1 MTDFSATRHSSSYA
15 KLVLKSWKLYLP
27 LWLVANAL
35 IWSAT
40 LLYLKKTPPTYISDW
55 KIILPTAKSSSNVVL
70 PGIGQASTSDI
81 PASSQSSDA
90 RQNYKYLAES
100 EDVLKAAANQLK
112 MPVKKFGKPRI
123 KIVDNTTLMQ
133 FEIKG
138 DSPQEAQKKA
148 FAFHNALQVKLDELR
163 KEEIAQQNSSLKG
176 FLGGAEEKLQG
187 AQQRLSTYKAQSGL
201 SSSDQLRDLSV
212 NLEALR
218 RQRAETVAQLQQ
230 INARF
235 RDLSATLGLSSQ
247 EAVDALVLQADP
259 LFQQYLAD
267 YSKATTTLVNLSAKF
282 LPDHPA
288 VSTKQKEKDVAQ
300 AALFQQ
306 AQSLLGRSVF
316 VATLEKLNSGSGSSS
331 QRVALFQELI
341 SLQGQEKGLQAQA
354 QELGQQIA
362 QLESR
367 LATLS
372 QQESQLDNLQRDIR
386 IGEAVFSSTLTRLDL
401 SQSNLSA
408 SYPPISFLSK
418 PNLPEKPS
426 TPKKKIVLLGAAMG
440 SFFMTTGMTSLWLLS
455 RKRQTTKKMTRKHL

>member
-1 MTDFSATRHSSSYA
+1 MTDFSATRHSSYS

-40 LLYLKKTPPTYISDW
+40 LLYLKKTPPTYKSDW
-55 KIILPTAKSSSNVVL
+55 KIILPAAKSSSNVVL
-70 PGIGQASTSDI
+70 PGIGQASTSDL
-81 PASSQSSDA
+81 PSSSQSSDP

-100 EDVLKAAANQLK
+100 EDVLEAAANQLK

-123 KIVDNTTLMQ
+123 KIVDTTTLMQ
-133 FEIKG
+133 FEING
-138 DSPQEAQKKA
+138 DTPQEAQKKA
-148 FAFHNALQVKLDELR
+148 FAFHKALEAKLEELR
-163 KEEIAQQNSSLKG
+163 KEEIAQQNRSLKG
-176 FLGGAEEKLQG
+176 FLGGAEEKLQT
-187 AQQRLSTYKAQSGL
+187 AQQRLSAYKTHSRL
-201 SSSDQLRDLSV
+201 SSSEQLRDVSV
-212 NLEALR
+212 NLEGLR

-230 INARF
+230 VTAKF
-235 RDLSATLGLSSQ
+235 RDLSASLGLSTQ

-267 YSKATTTLVNLSAKF
+267 YTKASTVLVNSSAKF
-282 LPDHPA
+282 LPDHPGII
-288 VSTKQKEKDVAQ
+288 TKQKEKDIAQ
-300 AALFQQ
+300 TALSQQ
-306 AQSLLGRSVF
+306 AQSLLKRSVSI
-316 VATLEKLNSGSGSSS
+316 ATLEKLNSSSGSGSSS
-331 QRVALFQELI
+331 QRSDLFQELI

-367 LATLS
+367 LTAMS

-426 TPKKKIVLLGAAMG
+426 APKKKIVLLGAAMG

-455 RKRQTTKKMTRKHL
+455 RKRQKVKKTV